1 MDIIKVFIFQKKNRD
16 LYKDLQKP
24 KEIKAE
30 LMEKTSIITI
40 IQKYFMDS
48 NIIQRYFFIRIS
60 VVYIFCLV
68 FPIIAF
74 SKSPYFLQSVL
85 EGLDKNQFFQR
96 YYIFILLKS
105 ISKYYALN
113 KEKKYFPDFTFE
125 NISVFYKMIQD
136 YLKEKRL
143 IQNEEIFVFFKKLS
157 SEKEKI
163 EKEKDDLKIINE
175 KKEIK
180 DELSFVYQKPEKDEY
195 LEINTEE
202 LVKEKPS
209 IFTLRRGNELINVKK
224 YRSDVI
230 FKNSLN
236 LHDYYFK
243 DSNFNIFKLEIDE
256 IICLCIN
263 MLFYL
268 KNQND
273 PGIKY
278 HLFNLIPT
286 LKKFGNQIKRFKS
299 KLEEKL
305 KKEKEK
311 ENEKKEENEIIEEK
325 KEDK

>member
-1 MDIIKVFIFQKKNRD
+1 MKTKQNIIPIQIPYFDIIDKLFEEDSDNIKVRKKENNFIVDFISLHKNEILTNLDEGKMYFMIRSNDDSNLFKLNMDIIKVFIFQKKNRD
-16 LYKDLQKP
+16 LYKDLQKH

-136 YLKEKRL
+136 YLKEKRI

-157 SEKEKI
+157 SEKEKN

-180 DELSFVYQKPEKDEY
+180 DELSFVYQ
-195 LEINTEE
+195 
-202 LVKEKPS
+202 
-209 IFTLRRGNELINVKK
+209 
-224 YRSDVI
+224 
-230 FKNSLN
+230 
-236 LHDYYFK
+236 
-243 DSNFNIFKLEIDE
+243 
-256 IICLCIN
+256 
-263 MLFYL
+263 
-268 KNQND
+268 
-273 PGIKY
+273 
-278 HLFNLIPT
+278 
-286 LKKFGNQIKRFKS
+286 
-299 KLEEKL
+299 
-305 KKEKEK
+305 
-311 ENEKKEENEIIEEK
+311 
-325 KEDK
+325 